1 MRCLEPGW
9 KRPSTRAPS
18 TQMSECGEVH
28 SHECHNPTMAVN
40 PARPG
45 ELDRRQGRRSRWGR
59 VLYMTPRLDRSRSC
73 PSLDTTLPALVLWV
87 SPFPLQHGCLG
98 IFRSLGRAGVPVYSV
113 VANRDA
119 PVARSRHVTGK
130 ILSSAEWRDSPAEF
144 IDGIMDFGRR
154 LGHRSLIVCTSDEMA
169 VLVANHR
176 HVLEEFFLVPN
187 VAAGLPAEL
196 ADKRTLHDLCRRH
209 GVATP
214 ESVFVDSM
222 DQLQSTAENLK
233 PPVVVK
239 STALRGQ
246 PQSVENT
253 TIVPTGADLLDL
265 ARTWTEPFR
274 TLIQEYIPDE
284 ASEDWFVHGYC
295 NADAVARVVF
305 TGRKV
310 RSWPARGGSTAAGF
324 TAANPELAEL
334 TATFCAKVGY
344 RGIFDLDWRRD
355 LRTGEYYLLD
365 FNPRVGAQ
373 FRIFED
379 DAGIDVVRAM
389 HLDLSGREIP
399 SGNMIEGE
407 RFIVEPWDVA
417 SLIANRRRPQAWT
430 GGVGRPR
437 AAWLAG
443 DDPLPVLATVLN
455 QVGLSLKARLP
466 GFAHPRRS
474 QQE

>member
-1 MRCLEPGW
+1 MERL
-9 KRPSTRAPS
+9 
-18 TQMSECGEVH
+18 
-28 SHECHNPTMAVN
+28 
-40 PARPG
+40 
-45 ELDRRQGRRSRWGR
+45 LDL
-59 VLYMTPRLDRSRSC
+59 VPRLDRSGPCSG
-73 PSLDTTLPALVLWV
+73 LDTTLPALVLWV

-98 IFRSLGRAGVPVYSV
+98 IFRSLGRAGVPVYAV
-113 VANRDA
+113 VANSDA
-119 PVARSRHVTGK
+119 PVARSRHVIGTS
-130 ILSSAEWRDSPAEF
+130 LSPPDWRDTPAHF
-144 IDGIMDFGRR
+144 VDHLVDFGRQ
-154 LGHRSLIVCTSDEMA
+154 LGRRSLIVCTSDEMA
-169 VLVANHR
+169 VLVATHR
-176 HVLEEFFLVPN
+176 DILEDFFVLPHVAPH
-187 VAAGLPAEL
+187 LPAEL
-196 ADKRTLHDLCRRH
+196 ADKRTLHDLCQRH

-214 ESVFVDSM
+214 QSVFIDSM
-222 DQLQSTAENLK
+222 HQLQSVIDDLN

-246 PQSVENT
+246 AQSVENT
-253 TIVPTGADLLDL
+253 TVVPTRSDLMDL

-295 NADAVARVVF
+295 DADAVARVVF

-324 TAANPELAEL
+324 TAANTELAQL

-355 LRTGEYYLLD
+355 LRTGQYNLLD

-373 FRIFED
+373 FRMFED
-379 DAGIDVVRAM
+379 DAGIDVVRAI
-389 HLDLSGREIP
+389 HLDLSGRDIP

-417 SLIANRRRPQAWT
+417 SLIANRRQPIPWA
-430 GGVGRPR
+430 GGFGRPR

-443 DDPLPVLATVLN
+443 DDPLPVVATVLH
-455 QVGLSLKARLP
+455 QARLSIKARLP
-466 GFAHPRRS
+466 GVPYRRATAPAHPDNK
-474 QQE
+474 